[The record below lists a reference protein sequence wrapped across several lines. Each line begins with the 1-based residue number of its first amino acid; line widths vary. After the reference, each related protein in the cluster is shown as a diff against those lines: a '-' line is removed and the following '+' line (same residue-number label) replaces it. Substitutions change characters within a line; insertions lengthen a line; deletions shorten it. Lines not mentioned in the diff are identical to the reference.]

1 MEQIHKITQAYNQTP
16 WRKQVRV
23 IGVFLLVVVVVAIV
37 ASIYLDV
44 RARTNAL
51 GRELQWMQVQLDDYN
66 AIPGVVPTP
75 TPTPTPTPIGSDVEA
90 EEEDDDVII
99 SIEVLERNIALL
111 RTQLAFLTSYQTMAQ
126 RADDLGLVQAGPDDI
141 VYLEIEGYVDTQSV
155 ELAPPLQPVVGS
167 IPEIDPAYRESLFA
181 WLEDQIAEIL
191 KLFNGVKP

>member
-66 AIPGVVPTP
+66 AITGIDPTP
-75 TPTPTPTPIGSDVEA
+75 TPTPTPDPTGSDDEA
-90 EEEDDDVII
+90 EEEDDDII
-99 SIEVLERNIALL
+99 PIEVLERNIALL
-111 RTQLAFLTSYQTMAQ
+111 RTQLAFLTAYQTMAQ

-181 WLEDQIAEIL
+181 WLEDQIAEIM